1 MDYESI
7 KRLGLDHYNIDLEKS
22 FETFDS
28 SNNNHTIVL
37 YLKKDKTISCPYCFS
52 NHLLSRGSKSNN
64 LKYSSAV
71 ENNINIKLYR
81 RVYKCLDCDKTFKE
95 ENIFTSSKKQITIQK
110 DLQIL
115 NALRD
120 KTRTYTSVAKEFNVS
135 TSYVIDMFDRKV
147 DLKRLQLP
155 QVLCIDE
162 VYAKKLTKHSYC
174 CVLYSPQWKKIIDI
188 LDSRHKLD
196 LIDYFSRIP
205 KQEKD
210 NVKFISIDMWDS
222 YRQMAKLCLPKAIIC
237 VDSFHVISHLSSA
250 FKSIRIKIMKK
261 YEHLK
266 KENDN
271 YYWLFK
277 KYSNFLM
284 ADVSKLPEYIKVK
297 HSGMYLSKYRIIEDM
312 LSLDDN
318 LRLAYELK
326 EEYRNFNSS
335 ATILNAEEWLD
346 ELILKFLNS
355 NISEYYPFAN
365 LLINWRDEIINSF
378 NRLNDHRISNGP
390 MERVNRD
397 IKTIFEI
404 SFGSTNFTRVR
415 NRVIFSINDS
425 SPILYHRKSSSNKRI
440 AKPRGKYK
448 KD

>member
-1 MDYESI
+1 
-7 KRLGLDHYNIDLEKS
+7 
-22 FETFDS
+22 
-28 SNNNHTIVL
+28 
-37 YLKKDKTISCPYCFS
+37 
-52 NHLLSRGSKSNN
+52 
-64 LKYSSAV
+64 
-71 ENNINIKLYR
+71 
-81 RVYKCLDCDKTFKE
+81 
-95 ENIFTSSKKQITIQK
+95 
-110 DLQIL
+110 
-115 NALRD
+115 
-120 KTRTYTSVAKEFNVS
+120 
-135 TSYVIDMFDRKV
+135 MFDRKV

-266 KENDN
+266 NENDN

-318 LRLAYELK
+318 LKLAYKLK

-346 ELILKFLNS
+346 E
-355 NISEYYPFAN
+355 
-365 LLINWRDEIINSF
+365 IINSF
-378 NRLNDHRISNGP
+378 NRLNDHRISNEP

-397 IKTIFEI
+397 IKTIIEI

-425 SPILYHRKSSSNKRI
+425 SPILYHRKSSSNKRT

-448 KD
+448 KC

>member
-7 KRLGLDHYNIDLEKS
+7 KRLGLDHYNIDLDKS

-28 SNNNHTIVL
+28 STNNHTIVL
-37 YLKKDKTISCPYCFS
+37 YLKKDETISCPYCFS
-52 NHLLSRGSKSNN
+52 NHLLSRGSKANN

-147 DLKRLQLP
+147 DLKRLQMP

-196 LIDYFSRIP
+196 LVEYFSRIP

-222 YRQMAKLCLPKAIIC
+222 YRQMAKLCLPNAIIC

-284 ADVSKLPEYIKVK
+284 TDVSMLPEYIKIK

-335 ATILNAEEWLD
+335 ATILNAEEWLE
-346 ELILKFLNS
+346 ELILKVS
-355 NISEYYPFAN
+355 
-365 LLINWRDEIINSF
+365 
-378 NRLNDHRISNGP
+378 
-390 MERVNRD
+390 
-397 IKTIFEI
+397 IKDFH
-404 SFGSTNFTRVR
+404 V
-415 NRVIFSINDS
+415 D
-425 SPILYHRKSSSNKRI
+425 K
-440 AKPRGKYK
+440 
-448 KD
+448 